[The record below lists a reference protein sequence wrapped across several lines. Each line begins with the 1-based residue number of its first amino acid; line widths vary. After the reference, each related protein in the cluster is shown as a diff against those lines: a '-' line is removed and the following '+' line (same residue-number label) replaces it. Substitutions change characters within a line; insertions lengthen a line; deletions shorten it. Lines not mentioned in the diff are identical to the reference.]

1 MDLKEKKSPPW
12 DRGLVLDGTGKTV
25 DVFPSGSSPSDGD
38 SLFSMLTDS
47 DAARLS
53 EFCATA
59 PTPSRDPAAFAANV
73 AVFDL
78 KSRRYGSAVA
88 VKDRSFSG
96 NQTVV
101 YLIEGKNPTVR
112 FPDFIIEQLPG
123 RIRPLISVLNGGE
136 ASPPGDFPLYALA
149 CEMKKRAGIDGTE
162 SLGVLVRTVI
172 RRLSAYPELCCGTV
186 ELKETV
192 ERSPLAATFSAGA
205 FCAIFS
211 LLVSAL
217 NSLSDGH
224 GVSVRIAARGGAAEV
239 IIEAADAG
247 ALAAAFAGSRD
258 LLSLAVTLPRC
269 LEKLS
274 LAAYLS
280 AASGI
285 AVDVTGCG
293 AGFSVTLFP
302 DAAPEEFKDLFPSF
316 DPDLVVGELAR
327 ITRVSEEGR
336 AGG

>member
-25 DVFPSGSSPSDGD
+25 DVFPSGSSPEDGD

-78 KSRRYGSAVA
+78 KNRRFGSAVA
-88 VKDRSFSG
+88 VKDRVFSG
-96 NQTVV
+96 NHTVV
-101 YLIEGKNPTVR
+101 YLIEGKSATVR
-112 FPDFIIEQLPG
+112 FPDFIIEQLPE
-123 RIRPLISVLNGGE
+123 RVRPVISVLNGGD
-136 ASPPGDFPLYALA
+136 ALPPRDFPLFALYR
-149 CEMKKRAGIDGTE
+149 EMKKRAGIDGTA
-162 SLGVLVRTVI
+162 SLETLVRTVV

-186 ELKETV
+186 ELTGRAEAA
-192 ERSPLAATFSAGA
+192 PLSASVSAGA
-205 FCAIFS
+205 FAAIFS

-217 NSLSDGH
+217 NSSSDGH
-224 GVSVRIAARGGAAEV
+224 KTAVRIAARGGAAEV
-239 IIEAADAG
+239 ILEAEDAG
-247 ALAAAFAGSRD
+247 ALSDAFSGSPD
-258 LLSLAVTLPRC
+258 LLSLAARLPRC

-285 AVDVTGCG
+285 AVDATGRG
-293 AGFSVTLFP
+293 AGFSMTVFP
-302 DAAPEEFKDLFPSF
+302 DKVPEEFKDLYPSF
-316 DPDLVVGELAR
+316 DPDLVVGELADL
-327 ITRVSEEGR
+327 SLG
-336 AGG
+336 

>member
-25 DVFPSGSSPSDGD
+25 DVFPPGSSPRDGD

-59 PTPSRDPAAFAANV
+59 PTPARDPAAFAANV

-78 KSRRYGSAVA
+78 KSRRFGTAVA
-88 VKDRSFSG
+88 VKNRVFSG
-96 NQTVV
+96 NHTVV
-101 YLIEGKNPTVR
+101 YLVEGKNATVR
-112 FPDFIIEQLPG
+112 FPDFIIEQLPE
-123 RIRPLISVLNGGE
+123 RIRPVISVLNGGD
-136 ASPPGDFPLYALA
+136 ASPPCDFPLYHLA

-162 SLGVLVRTVI
+162 SLEALIRTVV

-186 ELKETV
+186 GLTGSV
-192 ERSPLAATFSAGA
+192 EAAPLSASVSAGA
-205 FCAIFS
+205 FSAIFS

-217 NSLSDGH
+217 NSTSDSH
-224 GVSVRIAARGGAAEV
+224 ETSVRIAARGGAAEV
-239 IIEAADAG
+239 ILEAEDAG
-247 ALAAAFAGSRD
+247 ALKDAFSGSRD
-258 LLSLAVTLPRC
+258 LLSLAARLPRC

-285 AVDVTGCG
+285 AVDVAGRG
-293 AGFSVTLFP
+293 AGFSMTVFP
-302 DAAPEEFKDLFPSF
+302 DAVPEEFKDLYPSF
-316 DPDLVVGELAR
+316 DPDTVVGELADL
-327 ITRVSEEGR
+327 SLG
-336 AGG
+336 